1 MKCLRHKLPMLNW
14 SALNPNQLKGT
25 VFNEL
30 NDEKLVD
37 VSEFLVMIWWLIELH
52 VYLVLCHDSLKR

>member
-1 MKCLRHKLPMLNW
+1 MLNW

-52 VYLVLCHDSLKR
+52 VYFVLCHDSLKR